1 MVVKRSL
8 LLWPSSMVAAVD
20 ENKAVQ
26 KEVGHSRPQGR
37 QKKRT
42 GLCIFKEQLERAYLE
57 KKRRQSGAKG
67 EPVNCKFQTGGFPT
81 RHKGALQR
89 DRCLGVGAPL
99 LLDLF

>member
-26 KEVGHSRPQGR
+26 KEVGYSRPQGR

-57 KKRRQSGAKG
+57 KNAGK
-67 EPVNCKFQTGGFPT
+67 
-81 RHKGALQR
+81 
-89 DRCLGVGAPL
+89 VGL
-99 LLDLF
+99 RESQ